1 MLDLQSLWPYPA
13 ASPVRLF
20 FWTRPP
26 PRPPEISAGKYDV
39 AATW

>member
-26 PRPPEISAGKYDV
+26 PGPPRSAQV
-39 AATW
+39 NMM